1 VIVLIAGYLG
11 IAATAKLFPFKAAA
25 STIPIATPTPTPT
38 AGPSASATARSSSP
52 TAKPSSS
59 ASPSATASAAL
70 SQLSNLLPSYITG
83 NTADSC
89 SAEPSAAYVASGESG
104 EQLCDLTQNSSAV
117 EDYVLYAGF
126 PTETPATT
134 YFNSLLTS
142 NGMAAGQG
150 SCQNL
155 TLVNTS
161 DGSSQY
167 CEDAYTT
174 SASSGADFV
183 FTGNP
188 NFQLGD
194 SNPVSTLGA
203 VCSNVNTV
211 DVVGFTDP
219 TYAAVG
225 IAISCSG
232 SEEDQQVDSDF
243 LAGDFFLG
251 S

>member
-1 VIVLIAGYLG
+1 MAVQGVQSIA
-11 IAATAKLFPFKAAA
+11 P
-25 STIPIATPTPTPT
+25 
-38 AGPSASATARSSSP
+38 
-52 TAKPSSS
+52 
-59 ASPSATASAAL
+59 
-70 SQLSNLLPSYITG
+70 
-83 NTADSC
+83 
-89 SAEPSAAYVASGESG
+89 EH
-104 EQLCDLTQNSSAV
+104 SSAV

-134 YFNSLLTS
+134 YFNSLLSS

-155 TLVNTS
+155 TLVNTT
-161 DGSSQY
+161 DDSSQY

-174 SASSGADFV
+174 SNSTGADFV
-183 FTGNP
+183 FTGSP
-188 NFQLGD
+188 SFELGD
-194 SNPVSTLGA
+194 SQAVSTLGA

-219 TYAAVG
+219 TDAAVG
-225 IAISCSG
+225 IAISCLG

-243 LAGDFFLG
+243 VEGDFFLG